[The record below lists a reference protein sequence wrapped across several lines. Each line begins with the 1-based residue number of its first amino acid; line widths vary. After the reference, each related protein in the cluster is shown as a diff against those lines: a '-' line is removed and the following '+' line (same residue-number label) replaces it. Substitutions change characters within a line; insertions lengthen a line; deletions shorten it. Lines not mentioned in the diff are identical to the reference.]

1 MDQNGVLNWTR
12 NRQPVF
18 WTPKDHYLNDPFETE
33 SQLEDPKQ
41 PAPAFDGLTLE
52 AVETVE
58 ESAR

>member
-1 MDQNGVLNWTR
+1 
-12 NRQPVF
+12 VF

-33 SQLEDPKQ
+33 TQLEDPKQ